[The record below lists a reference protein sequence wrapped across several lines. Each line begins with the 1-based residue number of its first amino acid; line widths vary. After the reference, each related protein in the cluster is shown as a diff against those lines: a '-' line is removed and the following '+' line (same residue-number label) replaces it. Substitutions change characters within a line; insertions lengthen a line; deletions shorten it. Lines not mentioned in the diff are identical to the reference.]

1 MLSFFRRAHA
11 SWFVLGLLGLV
22 MVAFVITGV
31 GTPGGLEQ
39 LASGGDRIAKVGNQ
53 ALMATELSSRMQNQL
68 DVARR
73 ENPQLDMI
81 GFVRAGGF
89 EQTLEQ
95 TISAKALHAFAEAQ
109 GSIGPVLFYNTHA
122 AARADAE
129 LNGLARG
136 RYRVSFA
143 YTVLSMGPG
152 TLAGNDAAVGYQYG
166 ATTVELLGTGSGVYS
181 ADIQLNDG
189 SGADDN
195 WIAFFAW
202 SDSHAAD
209 GVISGTASLSDA
221 SVIRLPDQPLLPT
234 PVPAALYLLGPALG
248 ALLGL
253 RRRAA

>member
-1 MLSFFRRAHA
+1 MSRQQSLAVLVPFALLLSNSPVAAETIPLWVTDTTA
-11 SWFVLGLLGLV
+11 SATVF
-22 MVAFVITGV
+22 TGAGQPTQV
-31 GTPGGLEQ
+31 TRFSDFE
-39 LASGGDRIAKVGNQ
+39 SHVD
-53 ALMATELSSRMQNQL
+53 AL
-68 DVARR
+68 
-73 ENPQLDMI
+73 
-81 GFVRAGGF
+81 F
-89 EQTLEQ
+89 
-95 TISAKALHAFAEAQ
+95 AKADASADIAYASAFAEAQ

-209 GVISGTASLSDA
+209 GVVSGTASLSDA

-234 PVPAALYLLGPALG
+234 PVPAALCLLGPALG